1 MSSRTLACLLAFL
14 AILCMGAA
22 ALAAE
27 PSGTGDW
34 PCWLGPNH
42 DGKSPDR
49 SLLKEWPAEGPK
61 QLWKATGIGT
71 GYSSVAVARGKVY
84 ITGDGKDKGNLS
96 AFDLEGKLLWKVE
109 CGQASNF
116 KQRSGFCGSPVVD
129 GGEVYTLDGHGLLS
143 CLEADTGK
151 KKWSREAKEFGG
163 GPGGWGY
170 AESPLILGDWVVFK
184 PGGKNCIVALDKAT
198 GKDVWKSTGFS
209 AGAEYSSCTPF
220 VHDKVQM
227 LVTGTNAGLVCVD
240 AKTGKLLWKN
250 GFSAGNVANCPT
262 PLYSDGYVFWAN
274 GYSKGGICM
283 KLEADGTAKE
293 AYKTKDMECHHGGFI
308 IDNGYVYG
316 NNGGGFACLDLKTGK
331 KMWSESGGVGKGSL
345 CWADGMLY
353 LFGEGGG
360 KAALG
365 TCTPEG
371 LKITGKVEV
380 KGEGPSWAHPVVAGG
395 RLYLR
400 FGDNLYCFD
409 VKAK

>member
-1 MSSRTLACLLAFL
+1 MRAPTP
-14 AILCMGAA
+14 
-22 ALAAE
+22 AAE
-27 PSGTGDW
+27 SGTVGGW

-42 DGKSPDR
+42 DGKSPDKG
-49 SLLKEWPAEGPK
+49 LLKEWPKEGPK
-61 QLWKATGIGT
+61 LLWKATGIGP
-71 GYSSVAVARGKVY
+71 GYSSIAVVGGKVF
-84 ITGDGKDKGNLS
+84 ITGGDNGKTILS

-109 CGQASNF
+109 CGKGGESRAS
-116 KQRSGFCGSPVVD
+116 PAVD
-129 GGEVYTLDGHGLLS
+129 GGNVYTLDLDGLLA
-143 CLEADTGK
+143 CHDAETGK
-151 KKWSREAKEFGG
+151 KKWSREAKEFAGRS
-163 GPGGWGY
+163 PGGFGGY
-170 AESPLILGDWVVFK
+170 AESPLVYDNMVIFK
-184 PGGKNCIVALDKAT
+184 PGGKNCIVTLDKAT
-198 GKDVWKSTGFS
+198 GKDVWKSTGFE
-209 AGAEYSSCTPF
+209 ARAEYGSTIPF
-220 VHDKVQM
+220 IVGDVPM
-227 LVTGTNAGLVCVD
+227 LVTGTNIGLVCVK
-240 AKTGKLLWKN
+240 AKTGELAWKN
-250 GFSAGNVANCPT
+250 GFSAGNTANCPT

-274 GYSKGGICM
+274 GYGKGGICM

-293 AYKTKDMECHHGGFI
+293 AFKTKDMECHHGGFI

-331 KMWSESGGVGKGSL
+331 KMWNESGGVGKGSL